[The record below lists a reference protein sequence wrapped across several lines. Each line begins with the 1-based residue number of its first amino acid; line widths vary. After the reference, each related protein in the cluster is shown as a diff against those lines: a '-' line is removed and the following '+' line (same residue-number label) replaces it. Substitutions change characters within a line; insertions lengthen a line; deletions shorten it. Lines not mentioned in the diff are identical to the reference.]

1 MLLNRSPSAPSA
13 GIPEDLQPAARD
25 HRLGE
30 TRLQTVPPGEKSFG
44 GSSVPPSKKNP
55 SATRE
60 GAQPQPGA
68 VSPPLGAGGGQAQIL
83 VPVPF
88 GGLVFAHLLL
98 QTSCNAHS
106 PREEGLGGGLPF
118 YTSNNDRN
126 PARPAWVPSSSDSPS
141 GCRSRLPSLL
151 LLIYS
156 NGLFCRAQHLPGLLL
171 PRVLGRRGLSK
182 ASTDRAARWGVP
194 VVGPLLKNK

>member
-1 MLLNRSPSAPSA
+1 MLLNRSPSASFA
-13 GIPEDLQPAARD
+13 GIPEDLQPAAWD

-44 GSSVPPSKKNP
+44 GSSVPPGKKNP
-55 SATRE
+55 SATGE

-83 VPVPF
+83 APVPF

-106 PREEGLGGGLPF
+106 PREKGLGGG
-118 YTSNNDRN
+118 
-126 PARPAWVPSSSDSPS
+126 SPS
-141 GCRSRLPSLL
+141 LH
-151 LLIYS
+151 
-156 NGLFCRAQHLPGLLL
+156 QQQ
-171 PRVLGRRGLSK
+171 
-182 ASTDRAARWGVP
+182 
-194 VVGPLLKNK
+194 

>member
-1 MLLNRSPSAPSA
+1 MPLNRSPSAPSA
-13 GIPEDLQPAARD
+13 GIPEDLQPAAWD
-25 HRLGE
+25 HSLGE

-44 GSSVPPSKKNP
+44 GSSVPPGKKNP

-106 PREEGLGGGLPF
+106 PREEGLGGVSHF
-118 YTSNNDRN
+118 T
-126 PARPAWVPSSSDSPS
+126 PATMTGIQPD
-141 GCRSRLPSLL
+141 
-151 LLIYS
+151 
-156 NGLFCRAQHLPGLLL
+156 QPGLLHL
-171 PRVLGRRGLSK
+171 QTAPAGAGPACPPCCSLSILMGSSAGLST
-182 ASTDRAARWGVP
+182 SQGFSSP
-194 VVGPLLKNK
+194 GF